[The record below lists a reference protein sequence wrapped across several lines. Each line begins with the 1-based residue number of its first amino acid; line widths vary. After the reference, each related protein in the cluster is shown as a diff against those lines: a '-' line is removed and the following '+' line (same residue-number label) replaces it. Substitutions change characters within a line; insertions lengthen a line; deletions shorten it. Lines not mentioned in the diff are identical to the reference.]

1 MLRDPGDE
9 NMVDAAIV
17 GRDVGAGERA
27 PNRLRAVFATSF
39 GNLLEWYDVYAYTA
53 FALYFVPSFFP
64 KGDPVV
70 QQLSAATLFA
80 VAFLMRPFGSIIFGY
95 LADRYGRRTSLTVSI
110 LLMCFGSALIAI
122 SPTYA
127 TIGVWA
133 PVILSVAR
141 IVQGLSQGGEYG
153 TSVTY
158 LSEISPPSRRGFYS
172 GVWYV
177 TLIGGQLLAVLLLFI
192 LQKLFL
198 TPDQLKAWGWRIPFV
213 IGALMS
219 LYGLRMRASLHESEK
234 FIAAAKRREPFGE
247 LLARNWRKM
256 LVVVGITVGGTSA
269 FYTYTT
275 YMQKYL
281 KLSVGLSDD
290 QTTAVTLVSLI
301 FAICLQPLYGALS
314 DRIGRKPLLVGFGV
328 LGTLCTVPI
337 LTAIRSTH
345 SPYVALALICAA
357 WAIVSGYTSITA
369 VVKAELFP
377 TAIRALGVGLPYAF
391 TAAIFG
397 GSVDPIALW
406 FKDSGNEAGF
416 FWYATALI
424 AVSLVVYL
432 WLPDTRR
439 NSPLD
444 RPE

>member
-1 MLRDPGDE
+1 
-9 NMVDAAIV
+9 MVDAV
-17 GRDVGAGERA
+17 RPGRSAGSNAVDHA
-27 PNRLRAVFATSF
+27 PNRVGAILATSF

-53 FALYFVPSFFP
+53 FALYFAGSFFP
-64 KGDPVV
+64 KGDPVA

-80 VAFLMRPFGSIIFGY
+80 VAFLMRPIGSLIFGY
-95 LADRYGRRTSLTVSI
+95 LADRHGRRTSLTASI
-110 LLMCFGSALIAI
+110 LLMCFGSLLVAV
-122 SPTYA
+122 SPTYGM
-127 TIGVWA
+127 IGVWA

-141 IVQGLSQGGEYG
+141 ILQGLSQGGEYG

-158 LSEISPPSRRGFYS
+158 LSEIAEPRHRGFYS

-177 TLIGGQLLAVLLLFI
+177 TLIGGQLCAVLLLFI

-198 TPDQLKAWGWRIPFV
+198 TPDQLKAWGWRIPFA

-234 FIAAAKRREPFGE
+234 FIAASKVREPFFE
-247 LLARNWRKM
+247 VLRRNWRNII
-256 LVVVGITVGGTSA
+256 VVIGITAGGTSA

-281 KLSVGLSDD
+281 KLSVGLTDD
-290 QTTAVTLVSLI
+290 QTTTVTLVSLI
-301 FAICLQPLYGALS
+301 FAAAIQPLYGAVS
-314 DRIGRKPLLVGFGV
+314 DRIGRKAMLVGFGV
-328 LGTLCTVPI
+328 LGTLGTVPI

-345 SPYVALALICAA
+345 SPVVALLLICLA
-357 WAIVSGYTSITA
+357 WGIVSGYTSVTA
-369 VVKAELFP
+369 IVKAELFP

-397 GSVDPIALW
+397 GSVDGIALQ
-406 FKDSGNEAGF
+406 FKDRGYEAGF

-432 WLPDTRR
+432 WLPDTRK

-444 RPE
+444 HEA

>member
-1 MLRDPGDE
+1 MADLA
-9 NMVDAAIV
+9 VV
-17 GRDVGAGERA
+17 GQGAGAGVGA
-27 PNRLRAVFATSF
+27 PNRLKAVFATSF

-53 FALYFVPSFFP
+53 FALYFAPSFFP

-110 LLMCFGSALIAI
+110 LLMCFGSALIAV
-122 SPTYA
+122 SPTYG

-158 LSEISPPSRRGFYS
+158 LSEISPPNQRGFYS

-177 TLIGGQLLAVLLLFI
+177 TLIGGQLAAVALLFL
-192 LQKLFL
+192 LQKLVL
-198 TPDQLKAWGWRIPFV
+198 TSDQLKEWGWRIPFA

-219 LYGLRMRASLHESEK
+219 LYGLKMRASLHESEK
-234 FIAAAKRREPFGE
+234 FVAAAKHRQPFGE
-247 LLARNWRKM
+247 VFRRNWRNM
-256 LVVVGITVGGTSA
+256 LVVIGITVGGTSA

-281 KLSVGLSDD
+281 KLSVGMSDD

-301 FAICLQPLYGALS
+301 FAICLQPIYGALS
-314 DRIGRKPLLVGFGV
+314 DRIGRKPMLIGFGV

-337 LTAIRSTH
+337 LTAIRQTH
-345 SPYVALALICAA
+345 SPYVALLLICAA

-406 FKDSGNEAGF
+406 FKDSGHESGF

-424 AVSLVVYL
+424 AVSLAVYL
-432 WLPDTRR
+432 WLPDTGR

-444 RPE
+444 QPD

>member
-1 MLRDPGDE
+1 MA
-9 NMVDAAIV
+9 DAAIV
-17 GRDVGAGERA
+17 GQDLGSGARA
-27 PNRLRAVFATSF
+27 PNRLRAVLATSF
-39 GNLLEWYDVYAYTA
+39 GNLLEWFDVYAYTA
-53 FALYFVPSFFP
+53 FALYFAPAFFQ

-80 VAFLMRPFGSIIFGY
+80 VAFLMRPFGSIVFGY
-95 LADRYGRRTSLTVSI
+95 LADRFGRRTSLTVSI
-110 LLMCFGSALIAI
+110 LLMCLGSLLIAV
-122 SPTYA
+122 SPTYG

-133 PVILSVAR
+133 TVILSVAR
-141 IVQGLSQGGEYG
+141 VVQGLSQGGEYG

-158 LSEISPPSRRGFYS
+158 LSEISPPDQRGFYS

-177 TLIGGQLLAVLLLFI
+177 TLIGGQLGALLLLFI
-192 LQKLFL
+192 LQKLVL
-198 TPDQLKAWGWRIPFV
+198 TPDQLKDWGWRIPFV

-219 LYGLRMRASLHESEK
+219 LYGLRMRASLHESDK
-234 FIAAAKRREPFGE
+234 FLAAARHREPFGE
-247 LLARNWRKM
+247 VLSRNWFNM
-256 LVVVGITVGGTSA
+256 LVVIGITVGGTSA

-301 FAICLQPLYGALS
+301 FAIALQPLYGAIS
-314 DRIGRKPLLVGFGV
+314 DRIGRKPMLVGFGV
-328 LGTLCTVPI
+328 LGTLGTVPI
-337 LTAIRSTH
+337 LQGIRSTH
-345 SPYVALALICAA
+345 SPYVALVLICLA

-397 GSVDPIALW
+397 GSVDGIALW
-406 FKDSGNEAGF
+406 FKDRGNEAGF

-439 NSPLD
+439 RSTLD
-444 RPE
+444 RPD